1 MATEQLRLV
10 DGTIVR
16 KCPTI
21 KPLYCSRAGK
31 FYSVHNAILTDDGWV
46 LREIK
51 PVLKQAGP
59 RKCTYTKGT
68 GTHYPFMRH
77 FQNKHCH
84 FLVAAAWLGS
94 RPEGMVIDH
103 LNANILDWSADNLE
117 YVTPA
122 ENRRADLPTR
132 GLPTLV
138 RHAPRGL
145 QSPPRHTYPLRPARH
160 HALRNDPPHGML
172 KFYLFPFLP
181 NLFFWGEQKGNNR
194 SEG

>member
-21 KPLYCSRAGK
+21 KPLYCSRASK

-46 LREIK
+46 MREIK
-51 PVLKQAGP
+51 PVLKQSGT
-59 RKCTYTKGT
+59 RRCTFTNGT
-68 GTHYPFMRH
+68 GTHYPFMRN

-94 RPEGMVIDH
+94 RPEAMVIDH
-103 LNANILDWSADNLE
+103 LNGNILDWSADNLE

-122 ENRRADLPTR
+122 ENNKRAKLLRVLRSIGREPKQMSREELQAVFAKYEFRNTILSPEGHDYFR
-132 GLPTLV
+132 G
-138 RHAPRGL
+138 
-145 QSPPRHTYPLRPARH
+145 
-160 HALRNDPPHGML
+160 
-172 KFYLFPFLP
+172 
-181 NLFFWGEQKGNNR
+181 
-194 SEG
+194 

>member
-31 FYSVHNAILTDDGWV
+31 FYSVHNAILTT
-46 LREIK
+46 R
-51 PVLKQAGP
+51 
-59 RKCTYTKGT
+59 RCTFTNGT
-68 GTHYPFMRH
+68 GTHYHFMRN

-84 FLVAAAWLGS
+84 FLVAAAWFGS

-103 LNANILDWSADNLE
+103 LNGDILDWSADNLE

-122 ENRRADLPTR
+122 ENNKRAKL
-132 GLPTLV
+132 
-138 RHAPRGL
+138 
-145 QSPPRHTYPLRPARH
+145 LRV
-160 HALRNDPPHGML
+160 LRSTGRDPKQMSREELLSIFSKYTFTNPQ
-172 KFYLFPFLP
+172 
-181 NLFFWGEQKGNNR
+181 NLD
-194 SEG
+194 

>member
-103 LNANILDWSADNLE
+103 LNGNILDWSADNLE

-122 ENRRADLPTR
+122 ENRRRVP
-132 GLPTLV
+132 
-138 RHAPRGL
+138 
-145 QSPPRHTYPLRPARH
+145 YLR
-160 HALRNDPPHGML
+160 ALREAIPMHAQTFTAEDYLRWFAMPLEDFKALLATLTPCDPHEIML
-172 KFYLFPFLP
+172 YERTHHME
-181 NLFFWGEQKGNNR
+181 GEKKQNHYAN
-194 SEG
+194 

>member
-51 PVLKQAGP
+51 PVLKQSGT
-59 RKCTYTKGT
+59 RRCTFTNGT
-68 GTHYPFMRH
+68 GTHYPFMRN

-94 RPEGMVIDH
+94 RPDGMVIDH
-103 LNANILDWSADNLE
+103 LNGNILDWSADNLE

-122 ENRRADLPTR
+122 ENNKRAKLLRIIRKCAIMDKRPDL
-132 GLPTLV
+132 LP
-138 RHAPRGL
+138 
-145 QSPPRHTYPLRPARH
+145 
-160 HALRNDPPHGML
+160 
-172 KFYLFPFLP
+172 
-181 NLFFWGEQKGNNR
+181 ENR
-194 SEG
+194 SKEELLELFSMYNVGGDVYEGE